1 MKHEIVVVVLVA
13 VAIPADADDD
23 DAVPERF
30 ISTFKWFNFEKK
42 ISFL

>member
-1 MKHEIVVVVLVA
+1 LKHEIVVVVLVA

-30 ISTFKWFNFEKK
+30 ISTFK
-42 ISFL
+42 